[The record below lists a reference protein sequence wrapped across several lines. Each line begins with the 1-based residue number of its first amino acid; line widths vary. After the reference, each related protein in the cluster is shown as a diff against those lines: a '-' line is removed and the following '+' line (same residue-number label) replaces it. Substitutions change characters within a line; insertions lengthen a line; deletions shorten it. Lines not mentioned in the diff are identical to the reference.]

1 MVRKSPIKSIAII
14 LVSCLSGL
22 ILITGMGLGNEQKD
36 TTSPSEENGE
46 HKYSNEA
53 TIWFLGHCGFALQ
66 TENYFLI
73 FDYIEK
79 RLEGLYEEPES
90 RSLAT
95 GYINPDEIRDLKVRV
110 FVSHGHGDHYDS
122 VIFGWKE
129 KIPDIEYFFGW
140 QALEEPEY
148 NYLIGPRAEWK
159 DHYTKIY
166 TVNSHHSGVPEVA
179 YLVLV
184 DGLAIYHNGD
194 CKADYKEDIPYL
206 KSKSNHLDIAFMP
219 PVWEEKWDYYWI
231 ILELINKMQPKA
243 LFPMHVRVGD
253 EKEYFAPFM
262 STYGPRMKSGQ
273 IVLTGNE
280 KGTTY
285 FYKDGRITR
294 K

>member
-1 MVRKSPIKSIAII
+1 MVKNSPMRSIGITLI
-14 LVSCLSGL
+14 SCLGGL
-22 ILITGMGLGNEQKD
+22 ILITGMGRANEQKD
-36 TTSPSEENGE
+36 ATSPSEEKGE
-46 HKYSNEA
+46 YEYSNEA
-53 TIWFLGHCGFALQ
+53 TIWFLGHCGFAVQ
-66 TENYFLI
+66 TKNHFLI
-73 FDYIEK
+73 FDYVEK
-79 RLEGLYEEPES
+79 RLEGKYEEPEI

-110 FVSHGHGDHYDS
+110 FVSHGHGDHYDP
-122 VIFGWKE
+122 VILDWE
-129 KIPDIEYFFGW
+129 ESISDIEYFFGW
-140 QALEEPEY
+140 QASTKPQY

-159 DHYTKIY
+159 EDDIEIY
-166 TVNSHHSGVPEVA
+166 TINSHHSGVPEVA

-194 CKADYKEDIPYL
+194 CKADYKEDIAYL
-206 KSKSNHLDIAFMP
+206 KSKTDHLDIAFMH

-231 ILELINKMQPKA
+231 ILELIDKMQPEA

-253 EKEYFAPFM
+253 EEEYFAPFA

-280 KGTTY
+280 KGATY